1 MKIAL
6 DAMGGDL
13 APQATLQGALDALEK
28 STNNDLEIILL
39 GNEKRINEFLG
50 GNIPTA

>member
-13 APQATLQGALDALEK
+13 APQATLQGAIDALEK
-28 STNNDLEIILL
+28 SNNEDLKIILL
-39 GNEKRINEFLG
+39 ADEKIINKL
-50 GNIPTA
+50 